1 MQKISILYDASQ
13 AVLSTFA
20 LDEVLNHILQV
31 ARDYFRLQNGA
42 ILLLDPRT
50 KTLKVSAYMGEASQA
65 GDAPLKLG
73 EGLCGAAAELKRPIY
88 SPDVKKDR
96 RYIQNIP
103 STRSEL
109 AIPMMVRDEILGVL
123 DCQADQPAFFDNETI
138 DLLTIFS
145 TQASIAL
152 QNAQLYSRE
161 QRRRKQMEA
170 IYAVARQ
177 TTSVLE
183 LDELLNELCRVIL
196 QSFSVDHVS
205 VVLYENGHLVLSRE
219 RGSLH
224 ARMAQGDRLPDS
236 SGLCARALAT
246 GEPAIEND
254 VRQAPGYIR
263 GYDEAE
269 SEACLPLISFGEP
282 LGVLVLDSARLGAFD
297 PEDVLAMQSLAD
309 ICATAIQNA
318 RHFERARSLANIDG
332 LTGIYNRRYFEQR
345 INEELERNTRY
356 SGTLALIMLD
366 IDHFKRLNDEFG
378 HLLGDEV
385 LRQISTLFTQHLRKI
400 DVVCRYG
407 GEEFAILVPETGGSS
422 AVAVAEKLRHI
433 VESWS
438 FPGVPRPVTV
448 SAGVATFPTDGRTR
462 DELMKA
468 ADDALYA
475 AKQQGR
481 NRVVSAGAK
490 PAAVTQE
497 T

>member
-50 KTLKVSAYMGEASQA
+50 QTLRVHAYMGEPSQA
-65 GDAPLKLG
+65 GQPLPLG
-73 EGLCGAAAELKRPIY
+73 EGLCGAAAKLKRPIY
-88 SPDVKKDR
+88 AADVRRDS
-96 RYIQNIP
+96 RYIENIA

-109 AIPMMVRDEILGVL
+109 AIPLLVRDEVLGVL
-123 DCQADQPAFFDNETI
+123 DCQAPEPGFFDNETI
-138 DLLTIFS
+138 DLLTLFS

-183 LDELLNELCRVIL
+183 LDEVLNELCRVVL

-205 VVLYENGHLVLSRE
+205 VVLYEGGRLIVSRE
-219 RGSLH
+219 RGSLT
-224 ARMAQGDRLPDS
+224 ARIAQGDRLPDS
-236 SGLCARALAT
+236 GGLCARALAT
-246 GEPAIEND
+246 GEPVIEND
-254 VRQAPGYIR
+254 VAQVAGYIY
-263 GYDEAE
+263 GYDEAR
-269 SEACLPLISFGEP
+269 SEACLPLISFGQP
-282 LGVLVLDSARLGAFD
+282 LGVLVLDSAKAGAFD

-318 RHFERARSLANIDG
+318 HHFERARALANLDG

-345 INEELERNTRY
+345 INEELERHHRY
-356 SGTLALIMLD
+356 SGTLSLLMLD
-366 IDHFKRLNDEFG
+366 IDQFKRLNDEFG

-385 LRQISTLFTQHLRKI
+385 LRQISAIFTQHLRKV

-407 GEEFAILVPETGGSS
+407 GEEFAILVPETGGPS
-422 AVAVAEKLRHI
+422 ALAVAEKLRHI
-433 VESWS
+433 VENWN
-438 FPGVPRPVTV
+438 FPGVPCPVTV
-448 SAGVATFPTDGRTR
+448 SAGVASFPQDGRTR

-481 NRVVSAGAK
+481 NRVITAGTKPLASVSQNA
-490 PAAVTQE
+490 
-497 T
+497 